1 MLVREGQATATRG
14 HTEQL
19 LFRVP
24 LSMTSTS
31 SSSAAGAGGE
41 GPDTTSTSTSSHTP
55 LAVFLHVNDRDVA
68 RSVSL
73 LSVST
78 SQDALSLARID
89 GNFLVVDTPP
99 TIASGAMPPSPT
111 NATTAVAPSGGGVG
125 VGGGGSPPVHTLI
138 ARCFP
143 LPASLPLHPILSL
156 PHHTTSIEGG
166 GMSNHVS
173 LSSGDDDE
181 GSLAHGAL
189 PAFRWKLVV
198 LGHRPFDEP
207 SLPPSTTPAIL
218 HSPLQRYRGVYKDNN
233 SLTIFRDI
241 LSVDKTSFPLAL
253 RIAMAPLPLSTVT
266 PSSSSASQNNNS
278 NSNNNDDVHD
288 HYNYHKSHQPPLNV
302 SEELMFVVRLYRK
315 DDRQLVSETRAR
327 GIAQLYNLP
336 LADFLPL
343 PGMLPTISFLLQS
356 SYANFAYFRCQFS
369 SCFNLILFEVTCSH
383 LSVVTYC

>member
-1 MLVREGQATATRG
+1 
-14 HTEQL
+14 
-19 LFRVP
+19 
-24 LSMTSTS
+24 
-31 SSSAAGAGGE
+31 
-41 GPDTTSTSTSSHTP
+41 
-55 LAVFLHVNDRDVA
+55 
-68 RSVSL
+68 
-73 LSVST
+73 
-78 SQDALSLARID
+78 
-89 GNFLVVDTPP
+89 
-99 TIASGAMPPSPT
+99 
-111 NATTAVAPSGGGVG
+111 
-125 VGGGGSPPVHTLI
+125 
-138 ARCFP
+138 
-143 LPASLPLHPILSL
+143 
-156 PHHTTSIEGG
+156 
-166 GMSNHVS
+166 MSNHVS

-343 PGMLPTISFLLQS
+343 PGMLPTFSFIQHSL
-356 SYANFAYFRCQFS
+356 YANFVIC
-369 SCFNLILFEVTCSH
+369 
-383 LSVVTYC
+383 